1 MTTSPSG
8 APERSVVDRTL
19 SILGAFDRDNRTLTL
34 TDISRRSGL
43 PVATVHRIVNKLTG
57 WGALERCSDGLYSI
71 GLRLWETAVLAP
83 RSSSLAEAAQPYLV
97 ELHRQTSL
105 GATIAIRDGAESVC
119 LSIMSNQT
127 DLAELYGHP
136 GGRLPLHASSVGLV
150 LLAHAGA
157 SVRSAIC
164 AGPLPAYTPATI
176 TDGTALGRTLVRI
189 RREGT
194 RWSATRSPRDGA
206 GSPSRCATAAEPSS
220 PPWGGGARRP
230 RPAGPA
236 AAARPRRGRGHRPER
251 PVVRLAGCGGRHM
264 IFMDIRDNSGRPG
277 RGGRAHI
284 EIRGGSG
291 APRH

>member
-1 MTTSPSG
+1 MTTSHSG

-83 RSSSLAEAAQPYLV
+83 RGSSLAEAAQPHLV

-189 RREGT
+189 RREGH
-194 RWSATRSPRDGA
+194 AL
-206 GSPSRCATAAEPSS
+206 
-220 PPWGGGARRP
+220 
-230 RPAGPA
+230 
-236 AAARPRRGRGHRPER
+236 
-251 PVVRLAGCGGRHM
+251 VRNTLTE
-264 IFMDIRDNSGRPG
+264 G
-277 RGGRAHI
+277 RGGLAVPVRDGRGAVVAAVGAVGHVDLVQPVRLLPHVRAAAEAI
-284 EIRGGSG
+284 ARSVRSCGWRDVEVGT
-291 APRH
+291 